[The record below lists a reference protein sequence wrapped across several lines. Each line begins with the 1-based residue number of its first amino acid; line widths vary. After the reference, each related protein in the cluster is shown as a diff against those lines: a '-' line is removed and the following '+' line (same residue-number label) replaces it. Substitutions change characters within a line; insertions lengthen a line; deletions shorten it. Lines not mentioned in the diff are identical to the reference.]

1 MNGIFAPNVAGGPSP
16 VNCNA
21 FEDPSAASLTAG
33 GGYVFGNLPT
43 AVSWWRSPGFKN
55 EDMSLL
61 KRTTIHES
69 QAILL
74 KFDIQ
79 NVFQRH
85 TFGGIDG
92 NPYDAFFGVPG
103 GGGHSVI
110 NSPRTIQ
117 ATIRYEF

>member
-1 MNGIFAPNVAGGPSP
+1 M
-16 VNCNA
+16 
-21 FEDPSAASLTAG
+21 DPSAASLSAG

-43 AVSWWRSPGFKN
+43 AVSWWRSPGFKD
-55 EDMSLL
+55 EDFSLI
-61 KRTTIHES
+61 KRTEVHEG

-74 KFDIQ
+74 KFDAQ
-79 NVFQRH
+79 NVFNRH

-92 NPYDAFFGVPG
+92 NPGDQFFGVPG
-103 GGGHSVI
+103 GGGHSVL